1 MVCSGPCEVSDLAMC
16 GRSWPLRW
24 RWGPESRSVAVLM
37 AAERA
42 SQFDSSRTFSGTHA
56 AKIVGITYRQLDY
69 WARTDLV
76 RPSAHDASGSGSRRE
91 YVYRDLLEL
100 KVIKNL
106 LDAGIK
112 LESVRTVF
120 NYLRRHVTTDV
131 AAAHVVISGQS
142 VVLCDGEHLIDAVRN
157 GQGVLNVL
165 PLANVKQE
173 LDASITDLKKKERDD
188 YVASQQAHNARMS
201 KIATSMQASRRIAR

>member
-1 MVCSGPCEVSDLAMC
+1 MATL
-16 GRSWPLRW
+16 RS
-24 RWGPESRSVAVLM
+24 PESVRTYGGTQ
-37 AAERA
+37 AAA
-42 SQFDSSRTFSGTHA
+42 
-56 AKIVGITYRQLDY
+56 IVGISYRQLDY

-76 RPSAHDASGSGSRRE
+76 RPSATDASGSGSRRE

-112 LESVRTVF
+112 LESVREVF
-120 NYLRRHVTTDV
+120 NYLRRHVSTDIG
-131 AAAHVVISGQS
+131 AAHIVISGKS
-142 VVLCDGEHLIDAVRN
+142 VVLCDGDHLIDAVRN

-173 LDASITDLKKKERDD
+173 IDARIVEMKRAERL
-188 YVASQQAHNARMS
+188 ASEQVRPVVHRLAR
-201 KIATSMQASRRIAR
+201 